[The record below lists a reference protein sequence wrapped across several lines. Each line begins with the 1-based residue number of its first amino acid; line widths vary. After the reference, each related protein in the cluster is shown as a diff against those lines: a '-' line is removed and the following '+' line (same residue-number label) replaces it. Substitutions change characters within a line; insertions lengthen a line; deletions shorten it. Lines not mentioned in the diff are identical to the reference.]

1 MATEGAF
8 AHAIVRVERSRIGS
22 YALVLFAL
30 FWLGAIVAV
39 DILPTPHAADISTK
53 SRPSGVVIVEVGPH
67 SAAAGARLGDV
78 ILFDATSYVRRFGIE
93 GGTTSI
99 RVRRGAQTLP
109 LTLPLTTPMRTGS
122 VLQLVLTDVAMAFA
136 LLLAA
141 YLGFRKPSVMIAALI
156 LFLGGG
162 ALSWPLLAGQFS
174 ALPDAVYVPLA
185 STLSVVCDWFPVMA
199 LASFAVRLPGG
210 SPTGAQQAAIRIV
223 DGVVAGT
230 FLCAFV
236 FMAVGLYARAY
247 IFCTAFSGIV
257 VLVASLAALA
267 LCRPADRG
275 RTAIVFG
282 GVMVGGVGYAANML
296 GLRFGEPY
304 WLFQI
309 YANVSVIVVSLS
321 LAYAVLRHRVFDVA
335 FVLNRTLVFALT
347 SALVLV
353 VFAALEFVADRF
365 LTDVSH
371 VEGMLLQ
378 FGIALVVTLS
388 VGVLHRR
395 ADFVVDN
402 VLFKARHEQEN
413 ALRRFASTLQF
424 YTEQGPLERDTI
436 DVLLRY
442 GRVAGAAMYVAQDTG
457 LKQVQASAFA
467 VSTPEIDHN
476 DMAYVELRAHHEP
489 LHVHTMPTAFPGDRL
504 YPMIRAGR
512 IVGVIATGE
521 RESGE
526 EMPPDIDDAIVRIAH
541 AAATSLGAIESDHIR
556 CELTDLRTR
565 LGFT

>member
-1 MATEGAF
+1 M
-8 AHAIVRVERSRIGS
+8 ERSTRAGS

-39 DILPTPHAADISTK
+39 DILPTPFAADIVTK
-53 SRPSGVVIVEVGPH
+53 SRLSGVVITKAG
-67 SAAAGARLGDV
+67 SSAAAAGARVGDL
-78 ILFDATSYVRRFGIE
+78 ILYNATSYVRRYGTW
-93 GGTTSI
+93 GGTVSI

-122 VLQLVLTDVAMAFA
+122 PIQLALTAVAMAFT

-162 ALSWPLLAGQFS
+162 ALSWPLLAGQLS
-174 ALPDAVYVPLA
+174 LLPDTMYVPLA
-185 STLSVVCDWFPVMA
+185 SALSVVCDWFPVMA

-210 SPTGAQQAAIRIV
+210 LPTRSQQIAIRIV
-223 DGVVAGT
+223 DGIVVAT
-230 FLCAFV
+230 FLGAFV
-236 FMAVGLYARAY
+236 LMAVGLYARAY
-247 IFCTAFSGIV
+247 IFGTAFSGIV
-257 VLVASLAALA
+257 VLLASLAALA
-267 LCRPADRG
+267 LARPVDRG

-309 YANVSVIVVSLS
+309 YANASVIVVSLS

-347 SALVLV
+347 SALVV
-353 VFAALEFVADRF
+353 VIFAALEFLIERF
-365 LTDVSH
+365 LSDVTH
-371 VEGMLLQ
+371 VEGIILQ
-378 FGIALVVTLS
+378 FFVALCVIVS
-388 VGVLHRR
+388 VGQLQHR
-395 ADFVVDN
+395 VDLLVDS
-402 VLFKARHEQEN
+402 VLFRSRHEQET

-424 YTEQGPLERDTI
+424 YTEEAPLVRDTI

-442 GRVAGAAMYVAQDTG
+442 GSVEGAAMYLAQETG
-457 LKQVQASAFA
+457 LKQMQSSFPVAA
-467 VSTPEIDHN
+467 PEIDHN

-489 LHVHTMPTAFPGDRL
+489 LHVHKMPTALPGDRL
-504 YPMIRAGR
+504 YPMVRAGR

-521 RESGE
+521 RKSGE
-526 EMPPDIDDAIVRIAH
+526 EMPPDIDDAIKRIAH
-541 AAATSLGAIESDHIR
+541 AAATSLGAIESDQIR
-556 CELTDLRTR
+556 SELTELRTR